1 MAKILIFLPN
11 VAALDPKMVL
21 LKNVTLKKLQ
31 LENGRKSMP
40 YYIYSESA
48 WNADS
53 QYESHKKNWANF
65 WSNGQISKK

>member
-31 LENGRKSMP
+31 LENDRKNAFL
-40 YYIYSESA
+40 YI
-48 WNADS
+48 
-53 QYESHKKNWANF
+53 
-65 WSNGQISKK
+65 